1 MFFTIGGSV
10 IAGEIDRIILFNQK
24 FFLGS
29 VIGSVSGLYRGIR
42 ETRDLTGSIRTSSYV
57 LFCRG

>member
-10 IAGEIDRIILFNQK
+10 IAGESKKKDEPKGYELI
-24 FFLGS
+24 FLGS

-42 ETRDLTGSIRTSSYV
+42 ETRDLTGSVRTSS
-57 LFCRG
+57 